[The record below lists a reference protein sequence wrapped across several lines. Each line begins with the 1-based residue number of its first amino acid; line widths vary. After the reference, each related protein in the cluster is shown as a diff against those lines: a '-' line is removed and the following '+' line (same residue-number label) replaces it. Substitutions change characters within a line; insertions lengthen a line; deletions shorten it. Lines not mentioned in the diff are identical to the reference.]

1 VYKLLMVDDEE
12 LIRTGFQT
20 RIDWQ
25 TLGFQFLEPCADG
38 RQAREAIVR
47 ERPDVVITD
56 IAMPFVNGLE
66 LTEWLAHEFPQ
77 ILVLVLSGYD
87 DFEFARTSF
96 RNRVYDY
103 ILKPVTAAELEE
115 LFKTLKTQLDQQ
127 SRPEPQV
134 RRLLAGEP
142 PATTTLAPDLCWQV
156 AVLECWSR
164 ESAYGPALD
173 RGLEALSD
181 HGVFYDRVSDGHRTW
196 VTLLVSDPRSERVL
210 KTARLVSQ
218 RLFGELLLAGWQVS
232 AGLGELVYEIQAIPQ
247 SRSQAQ
253 AATAHR
259 LTQGAGIY
267 AWDVETEREG
277 LMVRMFDG
285 LAAGLQQAAKSGD
298 RAATGSLL
306 AEFGSL
312 LRQTVGSAR
321 RLAQDVQSV
330 FTAIADLAG
339 EAAGEEPYH
348 ICDLAFG
355 PDELLER
362 LSELVRLALLEV
374 AQGGATLAERKVLE
388 FRSLVSQHYQDME
401 LSIHEVSQRLAIS
414 PSYLS
419 KILRRY
425 LFRSFVEYVTEFRV
439 ERAKEMMAG
448 TDLPAY
454 EVAERVGY
462 PDARYFSSIFKKQTG
477 ITPSE
482 FRQQVRVAR

>member
-1 VYKLLMVDDEE
+1 MVDDEE

-25 TLGFQFLEPCADG
+25 TLGFEFLVPCADG
-38 RQAREAIVR
+38 RQARETIVR

-77 ILVLVLSGYD
+77 ITVLVLSGYD

-96 RNRVYDY
+96 RNRVFDY
-103 ILKPVTAAELEE
+103 ILKPVTATELED
-115 LFKTLKTQLDQQ
+115 LFRTLKTQLDQQ

-142 PATTTLAPDLCWQV
+142 PGTTTLAPDLCWQV
-156 AVLECWSR
+156 AVLECWPR
-164 ESAYGPALD
+164 EGAEGAALD
-173 RGLEALSD
+173 RGLEALSE
-181 HGVFYDRVSDGHRTW
+181 HGVFYDRVADGHRTW
-196 VTLLVSDPRSERVL
+196 VTLLVSDSRSERVL

-218 RLFGELLLAGWQVS
+218 RLFGDLLLGGWQVS
-232 AGLGELVYEIQAIPQ
+232 AGLGEVVYEIPAIPQ
-247 SRSQAQ
+247 SRSEAQ

-259 LTQGAGIY
+259 LTQGAGIF
-267 AWDVETEREG
+267 AWDGETEREG
-277 LMVRMFDG
+277 LAVRTFDA
-285 LAAGLQQAAKSGD
+285 LAVSLQQAVKSGD
-298 RAATGSLL
+298 RGATGSLL
-306 AEFGSL
+306 ADFGSH

-321 RLAQDVQSV
+321 RLQQEIQSV
-330 FTAIADLAG
+330 FTVIADLAG
-339 EAAGEEPYH
+339 EPAGEEPYH
-348 ICDLAFG
+348 IGDLAFG
-355 PDELLER
+355 PDDLLER
-362 LSELVRLALLEV
+362 LTELVRLALLEV
-374 AQGGATLAERKVLE
+374 NQGGASLAERKVLE
-388 FRSLVSQHYQDME
+388 FRSLVAQHYQDME

-419 KILRRY
+419 KILRRH

-448 TDLPAY
+448 TDLPTY